1 MHAREEIAISVIFTS
16 TATRLIGT
24 HVGGLYCDI
33 VNDEPLSMGFDGPT
47 GLRNWIS
54 GPGYKKQCEQ
64 AKVKI
69 LEHIRNGKKVK
80 LNCFG
85 YSRGGVAATYLVKML
100 GGYNKD
106 ILETNLA
113 LLDPVP
119 GNTFIAQILD
129 FFHLTWARQVM
140 DLSDCHN
147 LQAVH
152 AIYSGKKLHPFINPF
167 FAPVLPKYPSKTRV
181 NEVIVDDKD
190 HFSINTSDIVSK
202 MKSFLQTCRKSITES
217 KLLDIKAF
225 KKQVHSQRKTTANKI
240 KNNEPSDA
248 PIQPES
254 TAHLLN
260 EFVNDLQSGMSLKS
274 KRTEKMKCFEKIKA
288 EMKTMND
295 ETVKQSLPRILQNT
309 LALALQRDR
318 NRFSFYST
326 TQTGY
331 CAKKLLE
338 SEKYS
343 FLANQIQGS
352 AANDRLRYRD
362 LRMFVAG
369 KNNTGLFSAKNRN
382 NMYELIK
389 KSPITDIHLTYYCK

>member
-167 FAPVLPKYPSKTRV
+167 FAPVLPKYPSKNTR
-181 NEVIVDDKD
+181 
-190 HFSINTSDIVSK
+190 
-202 MKSFLQTCRKSITES
+202 
-217 KLLDIKAF
+217 
-225 KKQVHSQRKTTANKI
+225 QRGN
-240 KNNEPSDA
+240 
-248 PIQPES
+248 
-254 TAHLLN
+254 
-260 EFVNDLQSGMSLKS
+260 
-274 KRTEKMKCFEKIKA
+274 C
-288 EMKTMND
+288 
-295 ETVKQSLPRILQNT
+295 
-309 LALALQRDR
+309 
-318 NRFSFYST
+318 
-326 TQTGY
+326 
-331 CAKKLLE
+331 
-338 SEKYS
+338 
-343 FLANQIQGS
+343 
-352 AANDRLRYRD
+352 
-362 LRMFVAG
+362 
-369 KNNTGLFSAKNRN
+369 
-382 NMYELIK
+382 
-389 KSPITDIHLTYYCK
+389 